1 MDGGAAGGAAGNP
14 PDARDTRIL
23 GGEQDLPALIAYF
36 LAVYHVPA
44 VNVRGPPLGV
54 AAGVL
59 VSAVAAGND
68 DLGAVQRGIDGLQK
82 RQ

>member
-1 MDGGAAGGAAGNP
+1 MDSGPAGGAAGNP

-44 VNVRGPPLGV
+44 VDVRGPSLGM
-54 AAGVL
+54 AAGVP